1 MFNNKGR
8 KNFRNNRNNEVR
20 KNIPVKEGETYTVTI
35 EDMGKGGDGI
45 ARVEGFV
52 VFVPETQK
60 GDTVKIK
67 VTSVKSKFAF
77 AEKI

>member
-8 KNFRNNRNNEVR
+8 RNVRDNEIQRNV
-20 KNIPVKEGETYTVTI
+20 PVKEGETYTVTI
-35 EDMGKGGDGI
+35 EDMGRGGDGI

-60 GDTVKIK
+60 GETVNVKI
-67 VTSVKSKFAF
+67 TAVKSKFAF

>member
-8 KNFRNNRNNEVR
+8 RNVRDNEIQRNV
-20 KNIPVKEGETYTVTI
+20 PVKEGETYTVTI
-35 EDMGKGGDGI
+35 EDMGRGGDGI

-60 GDTVKIK
+60 GETVNVRI
-67 VTSVKSKFAF
+67 TAVKSKFAF

>member
-8 KNFRNNRNNEVR
+8 RNVRNNEVR
-20 KNIPVKEGETYTVTI
+20 RNVPVKEGETYTVTI
-35 EDMGKGGDGI
+35 EDMGRGGDGI

-60 GDTVKIK
+60 GETVNVKI
-67 VTSVKSKFAF
+67 TAVKSKFAF

>member
-8 KNFRNNRNNEVR
+8 RNKTMGNDFRRNV
-20 KNIPVKEGETYTVTI
+20 PVKEGETYTVTI
-35 EDMGKGGDGI
+35 EDMGRGGDGI

-60 GDTVKIK
+60 GETVDVKI
-67 VTSVKSKFAF
+67 TAVKSKFAF

>member
-8 KNFRNNRNNEVR
+8 RNVRDEIRRNV
-20 KNIPVKEGETYTVTI
+20 PVKEGETYTVTI
-35 EDMGKGGDGI
+35 EDMGRGGDGI

-60 GDTVKIK
+60 GETVNVKI
-67 VTSVKSKFAF
+67 TAVKSKFAF

>member
-8 KNFRNNRNNEVR
+8 RNVRNNEIRRNV
-20 KNIPVKEGETYTVTI
+20 PVKEGETYTVTI
-35 EDMGKGGDGI
+35 EDMGRGGDGI

-60 GDTVKIK
+60 GDTVDVKI
-67 VTSVKSKFAF
+67 TAVKSKFAF

>member
-8 KNFRNNRNNEVR
+8 RNVRDEIRRNV
-20 KNIPVKEGETYTVTI
+20 PVKEGETYTVTI
-35 EDMGKGGDGI
+35 EDMGRGGDGI

-60 GDTVKIK
+60 GETVDVKI
-67 VTSVKSKFAF
+67 TAVKSKFAF

>member
-8 KNFRNNRNNEVR
+8 RNVRNNEVR
-20 KNIPVKEGETYTVTI
+20 RNVPVKEGETYTVTI
-35 EDMGKGGDGI
+35 EDMGRGGDGI

-60 GDTVKIK
+60 GETVDVKI
-67 VTSVKSKFAF
+67 TAVKSKFAF

>member
-8 KNFRNNRNNEVR
+8 RNFRNNRNNEVR
-20 KNIPVKEGETYTVTI
+20 KNIPVKEGETYKVTI

-60 GDTVKIK
+60 GDTVTVK

>member
-8 KNFRNNRNNEVR
+8 RTVRNNEIRRNV
-20 KNIPVKEGETYTVTI
+20 PVKEGETYSVTI
-35 EDMGKGGDGI
+35 EDMGRGGDGI

-60 GDTVKIK
+60 GDK
-67 VTSVKSKFAF
+67 VDIRITAVKSKFAF

>member
-8 KNFRNNRNNEVR
+8 RNKTMRNDIRRNV
-20 KNIPVKEGETYTVTI
+20 PVKEGETYTVTI
-35 EDMGKGGDGI
+35 EDMGRGGDGI

-60 GDTVKIK
+60 GETVN
-67 VTSVKSKFAF
+67 VK
-77 AEKI
+77 

>member
-8 KNFRNNRNNEVR
+8 RNKTMRNDIRRNV
-20 KNIPVKEGETYTVTI
+20 PVKEGETYTVTI
-35 EDMGKGGDGI
+35 EDMGRGGDGI

-60 GDTVKIK
+60 GETVDVKI
-67 VTSVKSKFAF
+67 TAVKSKFAF

>member
-1 MFNNKGR
+1 MGND
-8 KNFRNNRNNEVR
+8 FRRNV
-20 KNIPVKEGETYTVTI
+20 PVKEGETYTVTI
-35 EDMGKGGDGI
+35 EDMGRGGDGI

-60 GDTVKIK
+60 GETVNVKI
-67 VTSVKSKFAF
+67 TAVKSKFAF

>member
-8 KNFRNNRNNEVR
+8 RNVRNNEVR
-20 KNIPVKEGETYTVTI
+20 RNVPVKEGETYTVTI
-35 EDMGKGGDGI
+35 EDMGRGGDGI
-45 ARVEGFV
+45 ARIEGFV

-60 GDTVKIK
+60 GDTVDVKI
-67 VTSVKSKFAF
+67 TAVKNKFAF

>member
-8 KNFRNNRNNEVR
+8 RNFRNNRNNEVR

>member
-1 MFNNKGR
+1 M
-8 KNFRNNRNNEVR
+8 RNDIRRNV
-20 KNIPVKEGETYTVTI
+20 PVKEGETYTVTI
-35 EDMGKGGDGI
+35 EDMGRGGDGI

-60 GDTVKIK
+60 GETVNVKI
-67 VTSVKSKFAF
+67 TAVKSKFAF

>member
-1 MFNNKGR
+1 MGND
-8 KNFRNNRNNEVR
+8 FRRNV
-20 KNIPVKEGETYTVTI
+20 PVKEGETYTVTI
-35 EDMGKGGDGI
+35 EDMGRGGDGI

-60 GDTVKIK
+60 GETVDVKI
-67 VTSVKSKFAF
+67 TAVKSKFAF

>member
-8 KNFRNNRNNEVR
+8 RNVRNNEVR
-20 KNIPVKEGETYTVTI
+20 RNVPVKEGETYTVTI
-35 EDMGKGGDGI
+35 EDMGRGGDGI

-60 GDTVKIK
+60 GEIVNVKI
-67 VTSVKSKFAF
+67 TAVKSKFAF

>member
-8 KNFRNNRNNEVR
+8 RNKTMRNDIRRNV
-20 KNIPVKEGETYTVTI
+20 PVKEGETYTVTI
-35 EDMGKGGDGI
+35 EDMGRGGDGI

-60 GDTVKIK
+60 GETVNVKI
-67 VTSVKSKFAF
+67 TAVKSKFAF

>member
-1 MFNNKGR
+1 M
-8 KNFRNNRNNEVR
+8 RNDIRRNV
-20 KNIPVKEGETYTVTI
+20 PVKEGETYTVTI
-35 EDMGKGGDGI
+35 EDMGRGGDGI

-60 GDTVKIK
+60 GETVDVKI
-67 VTSVKSKFAF
+67 TAVKSKFAF